1 MSGTTNT
8 KPLFRIP
15 VVIEIMTGL
24 AMLVAP
30 KLIVGLL
37 FGEGVS
43 PIGIAVARVLGI
55 AWLSVGVAA

>member
-1 MSGTTNT
+1 
-8 KPLFRIP
+8 
-15 VVIEIMTGL
+15 MTGL

-55 AWLSVGVAA
+55 ALLSVGVAA